1 MVLSGKAVGV
11 PTSWAGRPGTGRPVT
26 GGFIKEARHENPGG
40 SLPVPE
46 TPRPAGKPTGR
57 SGSGGGQPARGESFG
72 QAALECA
79 SRGCHMRLPHDHD
92 PKDGPRWA
100 RPEVQKILRAMLVRR
115 VANPSDQE
123 ELFQELWVH
132 LWRVE
137 RERPGQS
144 LSWYLQN
151 CALYLNDR
159 LKAGRSLDSPKRRS
173 GQVPLPLDAD
183 DEAPPRPALAARDG
197 DPRVHAQTR
206 DLFAALWRGLNRV
219 DRVILVQ
226 LAEERPLREIARALR
241 LSSRDVV
248 ARRQGI
254 ASMAQKLGLFTAR
267 GE

>member
-1 MVLSGKAVGV
+1 
-11 PTSWAGRPGTGRPVT
+11 
-26 GGFIKEARHENPGG
+26 
-40 SLPVPE
+40 
-46 TPRPAGKPTGR
+46 
-57 SGSGGGQPARGESFG
+57 
-72 QAALECA
+72 
-79 SRGCHMRLPHDHD
+79 MRLPHDHD